1 MEMKKSEKNNAIYM
15 FDMDA
20 IMQFIFGDEND
31 RTNDSEI
38 TETYIANESTNELQL
53 INKQLREV
61 KGSDNSTK
69 QNIKYDLLK
78 VFIDVLR
85 STEPDQQTIGES
97 IVFNT
102 LYLNGLIKENE

>member
-1 MEMKKSEKNNAIYM
+1 MRKDTKGNAIYM

-20 IMQFIFGDEND
+20 IMNFIFGGDIR

-38 TETYIANESTNELQL
+38 TETYVANETNELQL

-61 KGSDNSTK
+61 KGNNSDTEA
-69 QNIKYDLLK
+69 NIKYGLLK

-85 STEPDQQTIGES
+85 TTETEHQTIGES
-97 IVFNT
+97 VVFNT
-102 LYLNGLIKENE
+102 LYLNGLIKENEQE

>member
-1 MEMKKSEKNNAIYM
+1 MEMKKNDKINAIYM
-15 FDMDA
+15 FDMEA
-20 IMQFIFGDEND
+20 IMNFIFGDED
-31 RTNDSEI
+31 KRTNDSEI
-38 TETYIANESTNELQL
+38 TETYIANESTSELQL

-78 VFIDVLR
+78 VFIDILR
-85 STEPDQQTIGES
+85 TTETEQQTIGES

-102 LYLNGLIKENE
+102 LFLNGLIKENE

>member
-1 MEMKKSEKNNAIYM
+1 MKKNDKNAIYM
-15 FDMDA
+15 FDMEA
-20 IMQFIFGDEND
+20 IMQFIFGDED
-31 RTNDSEI
+31 KRTNDSEI

-78 VFIDVLR
+78 VFIDILR
-85 STEPDQQTIGES
+85 TTETEQQSIGES